1 MIGVI
6 AAGGRTEKPILKAGN
21 NYHKYKVKRKI
32 WPRVRGVTMNPVD
45 HKYGGGNHQHI
56 GRPST
61 TSRFAPAGQKV
72 FLPIFTILTSLN
84 RLVLLPLEE
93 QVKLEEVDK
102 IKT

>member
-72 FLPIFTILTSLN
+72 TYKQLFIL
-84 RLVLLPLEE
+84 
-93 QVKLEEVDK
+93 
-102 IKT
+102 II